1 MHQLSIIPFLH
12 NPEHA
17 MAAATPEMSGLA
29 SVHIRILE
37 SLTRALSKAISSEYE
52 SLAQKR
58 ESIKA
63 SPKVEVVAQVK
74 MGVKPPKVEPE
85 EVELQEISPQEAR
98 LVFHQLFEGLP
109 VVQPLHEELEDEEEE
124 EFIPRSGLKPEG
136 NFRFDSSQAPPKTKT
151 YPVVEI
157 PSGFLPRNTA
167 MKSKRTKPTSSGPQQ
182 SPRKETRIPPP
193 QKTNVTTSST
203 IFQRNASGQII
214 ERNASG
220 QFIASENK
228 YEKSY
233 ETTEGSDS
241 QEDYIPAVAKK
252 RKVSPASR
260 PSKKQPSRN
269 ETESSSDVPLS
280 SIHKKSS
287 TDDGKFRSSEASPLT
302 RPTKAIPK
310 PDTEMLSNG
319 VSVSIAQTPVLQ
331 RIGKMVEERGLPE
344 NNSRVFWENFKAPT
358 PTPTPTPTPDNFL
371 NIDKETEKNTI
382 RFNVDKRQMYETTRS
397 KDMEESRDFYPA
409 TDEEI
414 AAARI
419 HCRNL
424 VHNVWR
430 EEAPKKE
437 KIWGRVWTKYGDE
450 SMFSTS
456 NFFCVCY

>member
-1 MHQLSIIPFLH
+1 
-12 NPEHA
+12 
-17 MAAATPEMSGLA
+17 MATGTPEMPDLA

-37 SLTRALSKAISSEYE
+37 SLTGALSKAISSEYE

-58 ESIKA
+58 ETTEA

-74 MGVKPPKVEPE
+74 IDVKPPKVESQ

-98 LVFHQLFEGLP
+98 PVFHQLFDGLP
-109 VVQPLHEELEDEEEE
+109 VVQPLHEELEDEDEE
-124 EFIPRSGLKPEG
+124 EFIPRSGLKADG
-136 NFRFDSSQAPPKTKT
+136 NFKFDSYPAPTRTET

-157 PSGFLPRNTA
+157 PSRVLPRNTA
-167 MKSKRTKPTSSGPQQ
+167 MKSKRTKPTRCGPQQ
-182 SPRKETRIPPP
+182 SPRKESKILPP
-193 QKTNVTTSST
+193 QKQSAATSST

-220 QFIASENK
+220 QFIASKNK

-233 ETTEGSDS
+233 ETTKGSDS

-260 PSKKQPSRN
+260 PTKKQPSKT

-287 TDDGKFRSSEASPLT
+287 TDDGKLSSSEISPLT
-302 RPTKAIPK
+302 RPTKASPK
-310 PDTEMLSNG
+310 PDTEMFNNEVPISM
-319 VSVSIAQTPVLQ
+319 VQTPVLQ

-358 PTPTPTPTPDNFL
+358 NTLDNSL
-371 NIDKETEKNTI
+371 AIEKETKKNI
-382 RFNVDKRQMYETTRS
+382 MRFDMDKRQMYETTRS
-397 KDMEESRDFYPA
+397 KDMEKSGDFYPA

-414 AAARI
+414 SVARI

-424 VHNVWR
+424 VQNVWR

-437 KIWGRVWTKYGDE
+437 KIWGRVWAKYGDE
-450 SMFSTS
+450 SMFSIS
-456 NFFCVCY
+456 NLFVSVADNCA